1 MLQIKDLGGT
11 AGIMRSVGDK
21 EVKMKRGVLEAWSV
35 DAADWP
41 REGSAEEKLRF
52 LVRYASSRRGG
63 TTRRLACASAC
74 ERTER
79 RSH

>member
-35 DAADWP
+35 DAAEWP

-52 LVRYASSRRGG
+52 LVRYAILAPSGHNTQARMCQRG
-63 TTRRLACASAC
+63 
-74 ERTER
+74 
-79 RSH
+79 